1 MNAIATAVRGV
12 AIAPPVGSGTAAEII
27 RAGDT
32 GNVLARI
39 RSTDLAPPVVDERLR
54 AMSRDRRANASV
66 VADHAAR
73 GL

>member
-32 GNVLARI
+32 RNVLAMI
-39 RSTDLAPPVVDERLR
+39 RSTDLADPHRWWR
-54 AMSRDRRANASV
+54 TN
-66 VADHAAR
+66 
-73 GL
+73 G